1 MKDNTR
7 EKNGSWQIRA
17 GAIMSYVGIAV
28 NMIAGM
34 LYTPW
39 IIRNIGQSGY
49 GLFTLASS
57 LISMFMVDFGISAA
71 VSKFLAQYIVQGE
84 NEKIGDF
91 LGIVYKLYLI
101 LDIVI
106 LGIFS
111 VVYFNIETIY
121 ANLSTEEIAI
131 FKVIFIIIA
140 IYNLIAFP
148 FVTLSGILTAYEK
161 FFQLKL
167 CNIINKLGTVI
178 CTIIALLLGGGL
190 FALVFINVFW
200 NLITICIK
208 LSIVFKETN
217 ARVNFSYWDK
227 NELKELFS
235 FSVWAT
241 VISIMS
247 RLVFNI
253 MPSILAAVSG
263 AKSAALFG
271 IASTLEG
278 YVFTFSDAIN
288 GMFLPKTVRA
298 SYSQEREKNLLG
310 LMIKVGRINLS
321 IVGLIVIGF
330 GVAGIE
336 FIRLWLGDGYTV
348 VYICTM
354 LMILPDLV
362 YCPQQIGRTTLIAEN
377 KINYQ
382 AYIYIFVCIVN
393 IIIALLLCPTLGVL
407 GAGIAIGTTYT
418 LRLILMTTVFHKVLN
433 LNMKKFFFNCH
444 IKMFEAL
451 LGTAVAGI
459 ALFWIIPQS
468 GWIIFLCKCGIV
480 AIIYVLL
487 MWITAWDKSE
497 KELVLGTLKSMQRK
511 IKRESNRG

>member
-1 MKDNTR
+1 MHFVF
-7 EKNGSWQIRA
+7 E
-17 GAIMSYVGIAV
+17 
-28 NMIAGM
+28 
-34 LYTPW
+34 
-39 IIRNIGQSGY
+39 NIHFG
-49 GLFTLASS
+49 
-57 LISMFMVDFGISAA
+57 MFMVDFGISAA
-71 VSKFLAQYIVQGE
+71 VSKFLAQYITKGE
-84 NEKIGDF
+84 NEKIGNF
-91 LGIVYKLYLI
+91 LGIVYKLYLV

-106 LGIFS
+106 LAIFS
-111 VVYFNIETIY
+111 VVYFNVDVIY
-121 ANLSTEEIAI
+121 ANLSVDEMAT

-140 IYNLIAFP
+140 VYNLIAFP

-167 CNIINKLGTVI
+167 CNIINKIGTVI
-178 CTIIALLLGGGL
+178 STIIALLLGGGL

-208 LSIVFKETN
+208 LWIVLKDTS
-217 ARVNFSYWDK
+217 AKVNFSYWNK
-227 NELKELFS
+227 KELKDLFS

-278 YVFTFSDAIN
+278 YVFTFSDAVN

-298 SYSQEREKNLLG
+298 SYSNEREKNLLG
-310 LMIKVGRINLS
+310 LMIRVGRINLS

-336 FIRLWLGDGYTV
+336 FIRLWLGGGYTV

-354 LMILPDLV
+354 LMILPDLI

-382 AYIYIFVCIVN
+382 AYIYIFVCIMN
-393 IIIALLLCPTLGVL
+393 IAVALLLCPKLGVL
-407 GAGIAIGTTYT
+407 GAGIAIGITYT
-418 LRLILMTTVFHKVLN
+418 LRLVLMTFVFDKVLK
-433 LNMKKFFFNCH
+433 LNMKRFFYECH
-444 IKMFEAL
+444 FKMLIPLA
-451 LGTAVAGI
+451 GTTAIGAF
-459 ALFWIIPQS
+459 LFLFS
-468 GWIIFLCKCGIV
+468 SSKGWIWFFCKCGIV
-480 AIIYVLL
+480 VIIYAVL
-487 MWITAWDKSE
+487 MWFMAWNKDE
-497 KELVLGTLKSMQRK
+497 KQLVLGTVKSLQRK
-511 IKRESNRG
+511 IMK

>member
-148 FVTLSGILTAYEK
+148 FVTL
-161 FFQLKL
+161 
-167 CNIINKLGTVI
+167 C
-178 CTIIALLLGGGL
+178 
-190 FALVFINVFW
+190 
-200 NLITICIK
+200 
-208 LSIVFKETN
+208 
-217 ARVNFSYWDK
+217 
-227 NELKELFS
+227 
-235 FSVWAT
+235 
-241 VISIMS
+241 
-247 RLVFNI
+247 
-253 MPSILAAVSG
+253 
-263 AKSAALFG
+263 
-271 IASTLEG
+271 
-278 YVFTFSDAIN
+278 
-288 GMFLPKTVRA
+288 
-298 SYSQEREKNLLG
+298 
-310 LMIKVGRINLS
+310 
-321 IVGLIVIGF
+321 
-330 GVAGIE
+330 
-336 FIRLWLGDGYTV
+336 
-348 VYICTM
+348 
-354 LMILPDLV
+354 
-362 YCPQQIGRTTLIAEN
+362 
-377 KINYQ
+377 
-382 AYIYIFVCIVN
+382 
-393 IIIALLLCPTLGVL
+393 
-407 GAGIAIGTTYT
+407 
-418 LRLILMTTVFHKVLN
+418 
-433 LNMKKFFFNCH
+433 
-444 IKMFEAL
+444 
-451 LGTAVAGI
+451 
-459 ALFWIIPQS
+459 
-468 GWIIFLCKCGIV
+468 
-480 AIIYVLL
+480 
-487 MWITAWDKSE
+487 
-497 KELVLGTLKSMQRK
+497 
-511 IKRESNRG
+511 

>member
-1 MKDNTR
+1 MRNNS
-7 EKNGSWQIRA
+7 KNISSNWQIKA
-17 GAIMSYVGIAV
+17 GAIMSYIGIIV

-34 LYTPW
+34 VYTPW

-71 VSKFLAQYIVQGE
+71 VSKFLAQYITRGE
-84 NEKIGDF
+84 NERIGNF

-101 LDIVI
+101 LDIII
-106 LGIFS
+106 LAIFS
-111 VVYFNIETIY
+111 VVYLNVESIY
-121 ANLSTEEIAI
+121 ANLSADEIAT

-140 IYNLIAFP
+140 VYNLIAFP
-148 FVTLSGILTAYEK
+148 FITLSGILTAYEK

-167 CNIINKLGTVI
+167 CNIINKIGTVI
-178 CTIIALLLGGGL
+178 STIIALLLGGGL

-200 NLITICIK
+200 NLITIGIK
-208 LSIVFKETN
+208 LWIVLRDTSAE
-217 ARVNFSYWDK
+217 VNFSYWNK
-227 NELKELFS
+227 AELKELFS

-263 AKSAALFG
+263 AKAAALFG

-298 SYSQEREKNLLG
+298 SYSSEREKNLLG
-310 LMIKVGRINLS
+310 LMIRVGRINLS

-330 GVAGIE
+330 GVAGVE
-336 FIRLWLGDGYTV
+336 FIRLWLGEGYTV
-348 VYICTM
+348 VYLCTM
-354 LMILPDLV
+354 LMILPDLI

-382 AYIYIFVCIVN
+382 AYIYIFVCIIN
-393 IIIALLLCPTLGVL
+393 IVVALLLSPKFGVL

-418 LRLILMTTVFHKVLN
+418 LRLILMTFVFHKVLK
-433 LNMKKFFFNCH
+433 LNMKKFFYECH
-444 IKMFEAL
+444 IKMFIPL
-451 LGTAVAGI
+451 VGTTVIGAF
-459 ALFWIIPQS
+459 LFLFTAS
-468 GWIIFLCKCGIV
+468 KGWIVFFCKCGIV
-480 AIIYVLL
+480 VIVYAIL
-487 MWITAWDKSE
+487 MWFMAWNKSE
-497 KELVLGTLKSMQRK
+497 KELVLGTVKSLQCK
-511 IKRESNRG
+511 IAK

>member
-1 MKDNTR
+1 M
-7 EKNGSWQIRA
+7 EKNFRKKTSGWQIRA

-34 LYTPW
+34 IYTPW

-49 GLFTLASS
+49 GLFTLSSS

-71 VSKFLAQYIVQGE
+71 VSKFLAQYIVKGE

-101 LDIVI
+101 LDVVI
-106 LGIFS
+106 LVIFS
-111 VVYFNIETIY
+111 VVYLNIGTIY
-121 ANLSTEEIAI
+121 ENLSADEIAI
-131 FKVIFIIIA
+131 FKVIFVIIA
-140 IYNLIAFP
+140 VYNLIAFP

-208 LSIVFKETN
+208 LAIVLKETN
-217 ARVNFSYWDK
+217 ARVNFLYWDK
-227 NELKELFS
+227 NGLKELFS

-288 GMFLPKTVRA
+288 GMFLPQTVRA
-298 SYSQEREKNLLG
+298 SYSNEREKNLLG
-310 LMIKVGRINLS
+310 LMIQVGRINLS

-336 FIRLWLGDGYTV
+336 FVRLWLGEGYVV
-348 VYICTM
+348 VYVCTM

-382 AYIYIFVCIVN
+382 AYIYIFVCVIN
-393 IIIALLLCPTLGVL
+393 IIVALLLCPTLGVL

-418 LRLILMTTVFHKVLN
+418 LRLILMTAVFHKVLN
-433 LNMKKFFFNCH
+433 LNMKKFFFDCH
-444 IKMFEAL
+444 IRMLVPL
-451 LGTAVAGI
+451 LGTTVAGT
-459 ALFWIIPQS
+459 ALFLTVS
-468 GWIIFLCKCGIV
+468 KRGWIMFFCKCGIV

-487 MWITAWDKSE
+487 MWFMAWNKSE
-497 KELVLGTLKSMQRK
+497 KELILGMLKSLQRK
-511 IKRESNRG
+511 IMK